1 MVQDWSTKDWSRL
14 VLGLQKT
21 QKTGLEWSQSQSYNF
36 VISLGPVLV
45 LVFPKK
51 AKKPDWTGLLNT
63 MCSYSKWETLAL
75 AICEADANT
84 DLVNRMYTCG
94 NDKLLDDIL

>member
-21 QKTGLEWSQSQSYNF
+21 GLEWPQSQSYNF

-51 AKKPDWTGLLNT
+51 AKKTGLDWTCKHYL
-63 MCSYSKWETLAL
+63 
-75 AICEADANT
+75 
-84 DLVNRMYTCG
+84 
-94 NDKLLDDIL
+94 

>member
-14 VLGLQKT
+14 VLGLQR
-21 QKTGLEWSQSQSYNF
+21 TGLEWSQSQSYNF

-51 AKKPDWTGLLNT
+51 AKKPDRTGLLNT
-63 MCSYSKWETLAL
+63 MQAFHANKSAIITAGGRQGSKGPLEHWE
-75 AICEADANT
+75 IP
-84 DLVNRMYTCG
+84 
-94 NDKLLDDIL
+94 KLELLKHVVASI